1 MGRDSVVA
9 ADLHGQPQLLLVDA
23 VRQG

>member
-1 MGRDSVVA
+1 MGKDSVVA
-9 ADLHGQPQLLLVDA
+9 ADLHGHPQLLLVDA